1 MSKKLKPYLVAL
13 YLFGFE
19 LGLLAQDV
27 DLSKGAASVKKILVQ
42 VASVILAL
50 VGLMGIGRAAYK
62 FSTGDHD
69 AATSLLTGIVAT
81 ILALVAQGFAGK

>member
-1 MSKKLKPYLVAL
+1 MINKLSSYLLAL
-13 YLFGFE
+13 YVFGCE
-19 LGLLAQDV
+19 LSLHAQNV
-27 DLSKGAASVKKILVQ
+27 DLSTGAATVKKILAQ

-69 AATSLLTGIVAT
+69 ATTSLLTGIVAT
-81 ILALVAQGFAGK
+81 ILALVAQGFAG